1 MNCLFAFHEG
11 RIALREENG
20 QLRVPQ
26 TFDGIPTEDV
36 AGVIHLEDNNVAT
49 SLYNEEQLA
58 SHGLALYDIRASR
71 LQIPEDE
78 FSALCRAKQILFWH
92 NNTLYCPTCGEAT
105 HRSDFIEKKCPKC
118 GHLSY
123 PPLAPAIIVRVEKG
137 KDEIL
142 MVRAKNFRSD
152 HYGLVAGFLEPGE
165 SLEECVER
173 ELMEET
179 SIRVKNIKYQGSQ
192 PWPFP
197 CGVMIGFSA
206 EYLSGEVH
214 KQESELVDAQFF
226 HRNALPKLPDG
237 MSIARQLIDA
247 WIKNV

>member
-1 MNCLFAFHEG
+1 MYAFTDG
-11 RIALREENG
+11 KVALKEENG
-20 QLRVPQ
+20 QLHIPEVISSLSKED
-26 TFDGIPTEDV
+26 TAGILQ
-36 AGVIHLEDNNVAT
+36 LENGAIAT
-49 SLYNEEQLA
+49 STLSESQLMEL
-58 SHGLALYDIRASR
+58 GLSLHDIRASR
-71 LQIPEDE
+71 LQIPADE
-78 FSALCRAKQILFWH
+78 FRALCRAKQLLFWH
-92 NNTLYCPTCGEAT
+92 NNTMFCPTCGAPT
-105 HRSDFIEKKCPKC
+105 FRSDFVEKKCPKC

-137 KDEIL
+137 ADEIL

-179 SIRVKNIKYQGSQ
+179 HIKVKNIKYEGSQ

-197 CGVMIGFSA
+197 CGVMVGFSA
-206 EYLSGEVH
+206 EYESGEII
-214 KQESELVDAQFF
+214 KQEEELVDAQFF
-226 HRNALPKLPDG
+226 HRDNLPKLPDG

-247 WIKNV
+247 WLTK